1 MADISISELLEETRM
16 NMEMSIE
23 HFKKELTK
31 VRAGRATPDMVDSVR
46 VDYYGS
52 IVPISQVG
60 NISAPDARTITITPW
75 EKNMIPIIEKAIRD
89 ANLGFNP
96 GSDGDMVR
104 VPIPAL
110 TGDRR
115 KQLVKQANDV
125 AENSRISIRNAR
137 RDANSTLKKMQKDGE
152 PEDAV
157 KTAEKKVQDIT
168 NEFGKKID
176 AILKEKET
184 QITTV

>member
-1 MADISISELLEETRM
+1 MADSIPELLEETKM
-16 NMEMSIE
+16 SMDMSID
-23 HFKKELTK
+23 HFKRELQK
-31 VRAGRATPDMVDSVR
+31 VRAGRATPDMVDGVR

-52 IVPISQVG
+52 QVPISQVG
-60 NISAPDARTITITPW
+60 NVSAPDARTITITPW
-75 EKNMIPIIEKAIRD
+75 EKSMIPVIEKAIRD

-96 GSDGDMVR
+96 GSDGDLVR

-115 KQLVKQANDV
+115 KQLVKQANQI
-125 AENSRISIRNAR
+125 AEDARISIRNAR
-137 RDANSTLKKMQKDGE
+137 RDANSELKKMQKDGE

-157 KTAEKKVQDIT
+157 KRAEKEVQDIT
-168 NEFGKKID
+168 NNYGKKIET
-176 AILKEKET
+176 ILKEKED